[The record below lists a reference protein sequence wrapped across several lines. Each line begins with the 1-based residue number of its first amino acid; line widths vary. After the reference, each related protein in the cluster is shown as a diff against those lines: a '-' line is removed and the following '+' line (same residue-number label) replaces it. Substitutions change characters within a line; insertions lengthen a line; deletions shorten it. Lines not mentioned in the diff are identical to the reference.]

1 MIEGRDRVFVQ
12 KIKIEEMKINFR
24 NLSMKLQIRKLEYLL
39 ELIKLKVTSLR
50 NSSLEL
56 IINNKIIYKELFWSV
71 EIQKKKKKLIG
82 WNKVSNKVR

>member
-71 EIQKKKKKLIG
+71 EIQKKKK
-82 WNKVSNKVR
+82 N

>member
-71 EIQKKKKKLIG
+71 EIQKKKKINWLK
-82 WNKVSNKVR
+82 

>member
-1 MIEGRDRVFVQ
+1 MQ

-56 IINNKIIYKELFWSV
+56 IINNKIIYKELF
-71 EIQKKKKKLIG
+71 
-82 WNKVSNKVR
+82 

>member
-71 EIQKKKKKLIG
+71 EIQKKKINWLK
-82 WNKVSNKVR
+82 

>member
-71 EIQKKKKKLIG
+71 EIQKKKKLIG

>member
-71 EIQKKKKKLIG
+71 EIQKKKKK
-82 WNKVSNKVR
+82 N